1 MLVDEGE
8 NYVLAQEDVAG
19 YISTVAEMEGRK
31 EHSTMGGVVE
41 IEQGEGRERAREAV
55 TGEKTNKAQR
65 RRGHSSLERM
75 MLVFYGTSKLVNKHV
90 PGPRPL
96 A

>member
-1 MLVDEGE
+1 
-8 NYVLAQEDVAG
+8 
-19 YISTVAEMEGRK
+19 
-31 EHSTMGGVVE
+31 MGGVEE
-41 IEQGEGRERAREAV
+41 IVQGEGREWARETV
-55 TGEKTNKAQR
+55 TGEKANKVQG